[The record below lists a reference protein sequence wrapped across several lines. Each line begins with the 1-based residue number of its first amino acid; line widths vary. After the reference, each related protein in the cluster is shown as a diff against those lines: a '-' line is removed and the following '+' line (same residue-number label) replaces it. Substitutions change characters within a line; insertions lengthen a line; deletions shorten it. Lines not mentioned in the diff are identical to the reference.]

1 MKDNNKIF
9 IHQFIKRDGFETSAV
24 FMMELFK
31 LIAEAMKNKQRFN
44 ILIQYDVEAN
54 NVNIDY
60 LEKATGVLNDTLL
73 GKQ

>member
-1 MKDNNKIF
+1 
-9 IHQFIKRDGFETSAV
+9 
-24 FMMELFK
+24 MMELFK
-31 LIAEAMKNKQRFN
+31 LIAEAMKKKERFN